1 MTTKVVVKGHLAR
14 DPAKKTI
21 NGKEYVEVVVLSN
34 EGYYDKDKAWVNTSR
49 NDFSILFNASY
60 ADKNGISSMK
70 SGDHVQADGSL
81 SAKPSQKDGVA
92 YANLSLRSPRLS
104 LIPKAEESADAKPAA
119 AEPAPKKGAP
129 AADLAAD
136 EVPF

>member
-1 MTTKVVVKGHLAR
+1 MTTKVTVKGHLAR

-92 YANLSLRSPRLS
+92 YANLTLRSPRLS
-104 LIPKAEESADAKPAA
+104 LIPKAEESADTKPA
-119 AEPAPKKGAP
+119 APKKGA
-129 AADLAAD
+129 AAPDPDVD
-136 EVPF
+136 EMIPF